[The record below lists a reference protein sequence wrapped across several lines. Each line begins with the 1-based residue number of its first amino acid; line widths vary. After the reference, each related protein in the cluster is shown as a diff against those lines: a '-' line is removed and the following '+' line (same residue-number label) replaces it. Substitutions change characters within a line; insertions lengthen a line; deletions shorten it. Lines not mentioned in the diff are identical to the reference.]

1 MKRSLRIGVV
11 LLCGALPL
19 MAAQAG
25 WRDFLD
31 RLPGLSPEGSTAASG
46 SASLSQS
53 EMARGLKEALEKGI
67 QHAVSRL
74 GRSGG
79 FLDDAR
85 VRIPMPKQLQWVER
99 SLRAVG
105 QERLA
110 DQFVTSMNRAAEQA
124 VPAAAGVFRDAA
136 RAMTLKDA
144 RAIVTGPQDAATRY
158 FRSHTEAQ
166 LTERMLPIVRRATA
180 RVGVTAD
187 YKRLMEAAGP
197 LAGYLGRDTV
207 DLDSYVTHRA
217 LDGLFLKIA
226 EEEKQIRENPAART
240 TALLKKV
247 FSTDAK

>member
-1 MKRSLRIGVV
+1 MKHSLRVGV
-11 LLCGALPL
+11 LLCGLL
-19 MAAQAG
+19 VVVAAEAG
-25 WRDFLD
+25 WRDFLEQ
-31 RLPGLSPEGSTAASG
+31 LPGVNREGST
-46 SASLSQS
+46 SASQTGRLSES
-53 EMARGLKEALEKGI
+53 EMAGGLKEALQKGI
-67 QHAVSRL
+67 QHAVSQL
-74 GRSGG
+74 GRPGG

-85 VRIPMPKQLQWVER
+85 VRIPMPKQLQWVQR

-124 VPAAAGVFRDAA
+124 VPQAAGVFRDAA
-136 RAMTLKDA
+136 KAMTLQDA
-144 RAIVTGPQDAATRY
+144 RAIVTGPQDAATEY

-166 LTERMLPIVRRATA
+166 LTERMLPIVRQATA

-187 YKRLMEAAGP
+187 YKRLMAAAGP
-197 LAGYLGRDTV
+197 LSGYLGKDSV

-226 EEEKQIRENPAART
+226 EEERQIRENPAART